1 MQSINR
7 RSLLI
12 GLTSAATISLSG
24 QRAQAQQY
32 PQRPVRVIVP
42 YAAGGASDIVARL
55 AAAAMAEKL
64 GQSLFV
70 DNRGG
75 GASIIG
81 TQAIATAAPDG
92 YTIGVVD
99 SAFAINH
106 AGVAAGADLAA
117 AGCFGIPSG

>member
-55 AAAAMAEKL
+55 VAAAMAEKL
-64 GQSLFV
+64 G
-70 DNRGG
+70 
-75 GASIIG
+75 
-81 TQAIATAAPDG
+81 
-92 YTIGVVD
+92 
-99 SAFAINH
+99 
-106 AGVAAGADLAA
+106 
-117 AGCFGIPSG
+117 